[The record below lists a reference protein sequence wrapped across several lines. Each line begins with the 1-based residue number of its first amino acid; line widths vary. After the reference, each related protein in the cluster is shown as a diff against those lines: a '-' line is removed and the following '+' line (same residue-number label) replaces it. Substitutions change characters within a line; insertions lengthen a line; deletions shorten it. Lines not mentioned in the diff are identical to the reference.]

1 MASKKKGAEA
11 SVEQTNAFQG
21 DIVQVQK
28 DAQNL
33 AQSIDDMEGRVRS
46 VYDQISGLSGMMGEF
61 NTSIQGM
68 ITSILDIADFMSFM
82 QESFLNMSKQ
92 SQEGAEYAQNSNGDA
107 HDIMMRSE
115 QEKREVENKAKE
127 VEIALEGKIEQSR
140 QAERIMDLTADIMEI
155 SDQTNLLALNA
166 SIEAAHAGD
175 AGKGFAVVADEINK
189 LAASSMDTASQIKDI
204 SNLVVNAV
212 NGLADESKNVVAFM
226 MEKTIGSYSELV
238 EVGRKYQG
246 DSKVMFDKMQEFA
259 ELSKQLSEQ
268 VVSTTKSIEA
278 IRTAAQ
284 EATDSVDA
292 FSSHLEEMTT
302 GITQIRSSFANN
314 QKYSK
319 ALNENLNG
327 SAN

>member
-1 MASKKKGAEA
+1 ML
-11 SVEQTNAFQG
+11 F
-21 DIVQVQK
+21 
-28 DAQNL
+28 
-33 AQSIDDMEGRVRS
+33 RS
-46 VYDQISGLSGMMGEF
+46 
-61 NTSIQGM
+61 
-68 ITSILDIADFMSFM
+68 
-82 QESFLNMSKQ
+82 
-92 SQEGAEYAQNSNGDA
+92 
-107 HDIMMRSE
+107 
-115 QEKREVENKAKE
+115 
-127 VEIALEGKIEQSR
+127 
-140 QAERIMDLTADIMEI
+140 
-155 SDQTNLLALNA
+155 
-166 SIEAAHAGD
+166 GD